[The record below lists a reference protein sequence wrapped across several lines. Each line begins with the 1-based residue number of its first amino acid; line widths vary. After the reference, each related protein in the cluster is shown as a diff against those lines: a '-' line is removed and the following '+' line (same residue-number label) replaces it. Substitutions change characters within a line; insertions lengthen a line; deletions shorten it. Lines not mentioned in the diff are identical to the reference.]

1 MRRPHSVASAPSGHG
16 DGRRHPHGSE
26 QEQDRKGTHVTPD
39 LGRPGEE
46 AAYRFADRHVDSFAA
61 WDLLVFLHNRP
72 DTIEDVA
79 GYAMLLGRSEEDLAR
94 SLDQLVGTGALSAID
109 EGVSPRYC
117 LTRDD
122 ALREDLAAFVD
133 LCTVKEC
140 RLEIVRRVLAGYP
153 RD

>member
-1 MRRPHSVASAPSGHG
+1 VA
-16 DGRRHPHGSE
+16 
-26 QEQDRKGTHVTPD
+26 PD

-72 DTIEDVA
+72 ETVEDVA

-94 SLDQLVGTGALSAID
+94 SLDQLCTSGALTCVSQ
-109 EGVSPRYC
+109 GVSPRFA
-117 LTRDD
+117 LTADEAVRD
-122 ALREDLAAFVD
+122 DLAAFVD

>member
-1 MRRPHSVASAPSGHG
+1 MTP
-16 DGRRHPHGSE
+16 E
-26 QEQDRKGTHVTPD
+26 LDRS
-39 LGRPGEE
+39 GEE

-72 DTIEDVA
+72 ETIEDVA
-79 GYAMLLGRSEEDLAR
+79 GYAMLLGRSEEDLSR
-94 SLDQLVGTGALSAID
+94 SLDQLVTTGALSAID
-109 EGVSPRYC
+109 EGMSPRFC
-117 LTRDD
+117 LTPDPGVRD
-122 ALREDLAAFVD
+122 DLAAFVD

>member
-1 MRRPHSVASAPSGHG
+1 MTP
-16 DGRRHPHGSE
+16 E
-26 QEQDRKGTHVTPD
+26 LDRS
-39 LGRPGEE
+39 GEE

-72 DTIEDVA
+72 ETIEDVS
-79 GYAMLLGRSEEDLAR
+79 GYAMLLGRSEEDLSK
-94 SLDQLVGTGALSAID
+94 SLDQLVSTGALTCVD
-109 EGVSPRYC
+109 EGVTPRFT
-117 LTRDD
+117 LTADPTV
-122 ALREDLAAFVD
+122 REDLSSFVD

>member
-1 MRRPHSVASAPSGHG
+1 
-16 DGRRHPHGSE
+16 
-26 QEQDRKGTHVTPD
+26 VTPELD
-39 LGRPGEE
+39 RTGEE

-72 DTIEDVA
+72 DTIEDA
-79 GYAMLLGRSEEDLAR
+79 SGYAMLLGRSEEDLSK
-94 SLDQLVGTGALSAID
+94 SLDQLVATGALTCVD
-109 EGVSPRYC
+109 ESISRRFA
-117 LTRDD
+117 LTSEPDVRD
-122 ALREDLAAFVD
+122 DLAAFVD

>member
-1 MRRPHSVASAPSGHG
+1 
-16 DGRRHPHGSE
+16 
-26 QEQDRKGTHVTPD
+26 VTPD
-39 LGRPGEE
+39 LGRPGED

-72 DTIEDVA
+72 DTVEDVS

-94 SLDQLVGTGALSAID
+94 SLDQLVTTGALTCAEDTST
-109 EGVSPRYC
+109 PRFA
-117 LTRDD
+117 LTSDSSV
-122 ALREDLAAFVD
+122 REDLAAFVD
-133 LCTVKEC
+133 LCAVKEC

>member
-1 MRRPHSVASAPSGHG
+1 M
-16 DGRRHPHGSE
+16 
-26 QEQDRKGTHVTPD
+26 TPD
-39 LGRPGEE
+39 LGRPGED

-72 DTIEDVA
+72 DTVEDVS

-94 SLDQLVGTGALSAID
+94 SLDQLVATGALSCMD
-109 EGVSPRYC
+109 EGVSRRFTLADDQPV
-117 LTRDD
+117 RD
-122 ALREDLAAFVD
+122 DLAAFVH

>member
-1 MRRPHSVASAPSGHG
+1 M
-16 DGRRHPHGSE
+16 
-26 QEQDRKGTHVTPD
+26 TPD

-72 DTIEDVA
+72 ETVEDAA
-79 GYAMLLGRSEEDLAR
+79 GYAMLLGRSEDDLAR
-94 SLDQLVGTGALSAID
+94 SLERLASTGALSCIS
-109 EGVSPRYC
+109 EGVDPRYTLSDDPDMRSD
-117 LTRDD
+117 LT
-122 ALREDLAAFVD
+122 AFVE

>member
-1 MRRPHSVASAPSGHG
+1 
-16 DGRRHPHGSE
+16 
-26 QEQDRKGTHVTPD
+26 VTPD
-39 LGRPGEE
+39 PAKSSEE
-46 AAYRFADRHVDSFAA
+46 AAYRFADSHVDSFAA

-72 DTIEDVA
+72 DTIEDAA

-94 SLDQLVGTGALSAID
+94 SLDRLVASGALACVEDGANRRFTLTSD
-109 EGVSPRYC
+109 EGVRS
-117 LTRDD
+117 
-122 ALREDLAAFVD
+122 DLSAFVE